1 MTRLLTLSV
10 FLLTPF
16 LLFSQLQLLG
26 HLPYDSATLAGCWHH
41 VDSSGGEWA
50 LVGTSKGLSIVD
62 LSDPAQPVER
72 FSVPGISSNWREVK
86 TWSGYAYV
94 GSEAPGSGI
103 TIVNLRELPDSVSW
117 KVWKGDGAYLDQ
129 VQRSHTVA
137 ATDGWLY
144 VFGGSTVTNGAVIAD
159 LSDPWNPQITGLYT
173 NFYVHDGYIRGDTL
187 WSSEIYA
194 GQFTVID
201 VSDKSAP
208 APLTSTPTPGAFNH
222 NSWLSDNSQILFTTD
237 EKSNAPLGSFDV
249 SDLNNITLLDKYYP
263 SVYPNK
269 EVHNVRVLNDF
280 LINPSYGGQLT
291 IVDASRPDNLIET
304 AWASLGNSLV
314 WDADPYLPSG
324 IIFATAKNE
333 GLFVYQ
339 PAYQHAAWLE
349 GHVTDAQ
356 SGAPINGA
364 KIFILNTLNAD
375 TSRADGSYKTGN
387 GQAGTFSVLA
397 EKPGYLPQTL
407 DGIPLQNGQVTTLDI
422 ALTPGFVATKQVAD
436 ASEID
441 VYPNCFQHEFH
452 VKLPPN
458 AAFQPGNARAVL
470 LDAHGNTVLEQPLVE
485 MDTVIRPH
493 PAVAAGAYWLLV
505 RQGNL
510 CSKACPLIKS

>member
-1 MTRLLTLSV
+1 MTRLIALSV
-10 FLLTPF
+10 FIFTPF

-26 HLPYDSATLAGCWHH
+26 HLPYDSASLAGCWHH

-62 LSDPAQPVER
+62 LSDPSQPVQR
-72 FSVPGISSNWREVK
+72 FAIPGISSNWREVK
-86 TWSGYAYV
+86 TWGGYAYV

-103 TIVNLRELPDSVSW
+103 TIVDLRELPDTVSW
-117 KVWKGDGAYLDQ
+117 KVWKGDGVYLDQ

-159 LSDPWNPQITGLYT
+159 LSDPWNPQIKGQYT
-173 NFYVHDGYIRGDTL
+173 DFYVHDGYIRGDTL
-187 WSSEIYA
+187 WSSEIYV

-208 APLTSTPTPGAFNH
+208 VPLTSTPTPGAFNH
-222 NSWLSDNSQILFTTD
+222 NSWLSDNSHILFTTD

-249 SDLNNITLLDKYYP
+249 SDLDNITLLDTYFP
-263 SVYPNK
+263 SVFPNK

-324 IIFATAKNE
+324 ILFATAKNE

-339 PAYQHAAWLE
+339 PSYQHAAWLE
-349 GHVTDAQ
+349 GLVSDAQ
-356 SGAPINGA
+356 TGEPLNGA
-364 KIFILNTLNAD
+364 KVFIINTLNAD
-375 TSRADGSYKTGN
+375 TTRPDGLYKTGN

-397 EKPGYLPQTL
+397 VKPGYTPKTI
-407 DGIPLQNGQVTTLDI
+407 DGVLLQSGVVTTLNI
-422 ALTPGFVATKQVAD
+422 SLEPGFVQVAQPLEESNI
-436 ASEID
+436 A
-441 VYPNCFQHEFH
+441 VYPNCFSDGFH
-452 VKLPPN
+452 VNLASDGPFK
-458 AAFQPGNARAVL
+458 PGNARVL
-470 LDAHGNTVLEQPLVE
+470 LIDAQGKTVLEQALNE
-485 MDTVIRPH
+485 ADTVVRPEAAL
-493 PAVAAGAYWLLV
+493 PAGAYRLV
-505 RQGNL
+505 VQQGNL
-510 CSKACPLIKS
+510 SSRAYPLIKS